1 MIKHSKRHVG
11 KRGFKSVVLLVA
23 VILMIAAVA
32 YAAKNKATTI
42 RLARTEGTVT
52 VKNSAKEEQSLTP
65 DMLLYGGDH
74 QITSK
79 QSYAWMNLDDKKAVK
94 LDENSESE
102 LRKKWKKLEVLLDSG
117 NLFFNVTVP
126 LEKDEAFH
134 IRTSTM
140 VTGIRGTCGW
150 FEVTGDWS
158 TRVYLLTGA
167 LESVVINPTDGKS
180 EKTTIK
186 PGTVCDFYVVPLA
199 EKSQADSCRIE
210 TKSFQKEDIPGF
222 VLVELVGDDALIQ
235 KIYDESGI
243 DLRGLTME
251 QAQARLKADEEKHA
265 QENEK
270 IRMEASR
277 EQSIVAKEPVWNT
290 ANGGKEDG
298 IVYLTMPQK
307 AETVQGYLN
316 QSNVKQVVLVPGS
329 GSQEDNTLKVDIAF
343 EVPEGKLFTAKEK
356 VPVQV
361 DNGKTFTVKGTAN
374 LRDDVTNQGRL
385 VVLSSNTLRVGGI
398 LYNKGD
404 FENTASGR
412 VVLSKGAETTGSF
425 TNEGVIE
432 AEDAS
437 AGEALIKVSG
447 GTFAMKDGSIQS
459 ANHDSIVK
467 VQDGAK
473 AVLDLSGGEIV
484 NLKNDAATLQVN
496 AGDFT
501 ISSLGTDIAG
511 ATDTLLGQGVDL
523 SKYHA
528 ASIYRTDGMY
538 HLIAQGVVDS
548 HAVVLDGNIK
558 NGTVSAPKEVETGA
572 RVTLEIKPENGYQL
586 DSASVHY
593 YNGFGKAPGEAV
605 GLDDSYCF
613 VMPGHDVIISAVFAK
628 VGEETKKYEIT
639 WKNWDGTVLEVDK
652 NVLEESVPTYDGAEP
667 TREESDQF
675 SYQFIG
681 WTPEVVSAS
690 GDATY
695 VATFNEISKE
705 EPTVAVKGI
714 TLDQTSLKL
723 QIGGAAGILTATI
736 NPSDATNQKVTWSS
750 SNEAVASVKANGLTA
765 TVTGKQ
771 GGTAT
776 ITVKTEDGSKTA
788 TCQVTVNASVTG
800 ISLDQQSISMNK
812 GNTATLKAA
821 IAPSYATNQKVTWS
835 TSNSGVA
842 TVSGNGLTGTVTAK
856 GNGTA
861 TITATTEDGGFS
873 ASCNISVTTAV
884 TGVTLNNTSLNVNYN
899 PQLMA
904 TATLTAT
911 INPSGASNQNVTW
924 STSNSS
930 VADVSGN
937 GLSATVTMKGVGTA
951 TITVT
956 TADGG
961 KTASCTVTVKRPV
974 TGVSLDQ
981 DKVAFLLGQ
990 DGPITLTAT
999 VQPTNATDT
1008 SVTWRSGNTSVATVS
1023 GNGLT
1028 ATVTPKGFG
1037 TTTITATTNDGGY
1050 SASCSIT
1057 VTGYTVRWIKADG
1070 TDYKVDQ
1077 VAHGGSV
1084 IAPSGLTRESSPDKD
1099 YTFKNWLQDGMFPV
1113 QAGATVSGIDKD
1125 IYFLPEWE
1133 ETTRKYT
1140 ISWCDQD
1147 GSLMDTTQVAYGQ
1160 TPSHAAPSKAT
1171 DAVGSYFFQGWT
1183 TSATPYQPNSNPTL
1197 YGGNGAAGLPTVTKD
1212 TAYYAYYYIDYTEYD
1227 VMFIDGDGKLMP
1239 NYHIQFLRYG
1249 ETFTVPTVPTDMPAT
1264 IEDPATGEVRTFVG
1278 WKLNGGTI
1286 YAPGSVPT
1294 SITGNM
1300 TFEAIYQ

>member
-1 MIKHSKRHVG
+1 MKHSKRHVG

-79 QSYAWMNLDDKKAVK
+79 QSYAWMNLDDTKAIK

-102 LRKKWKKLEVLLDSG
+102 LRKKWKKLQVLLDSG

-126 LEKDEAFH
+126 LEKDEAFN

-222 VLVELVGDDALIQ
+222 ILVELVGDDALIQ

-270 IRMEASR
+270 ILADASR

-316 QSNVKQVVLVPGS
+316 QSNVRQVVLVPGR

-361 DNGKTFTVKGTAN
+361 EDGKTFTVKGTAN
-374 LRDDVTNQGRL
+374 LRDDVTNQGKL

-548 HAVVLDGNIK
+548 HAVVLDRNIK

-605 GLDDSYCF
+605 GLDDSYFF
-613 VMPGHDVIISAVFAK
+613 VSSPTFAN
-628 VGEETKKYEIT
+628 TALMIT
-639 WKNWDGTVLEVDK
+639 SW
-652 NVLEESVPTYDGAEP
+652 P
-667 TREESDQF
+667 
-675 SYQFIG
+675 
-681 WTPEVVSAS
+681 
-690 GDATY
+690 
-695 VATFNEISKE
+695 
-705 EPTVAVKGI
+705 GI
-714 TLDQTSLKL
+714 T
-723 QIGGAAGILTATI
+723 
-736 NPSDATNQKVTWSS
+736 
-750 SNEAVASVKANGLTA
+750 
-765 TVTGKQ
+765 KQ
-771 GGTAT
+771 
-776 ITVKTEDGSKTA
+776 
-788 TCQVTVNASVTG
+788 
-800 ISLDQQSISMNK
+800 
-812 GNTATLKAA
+812 
-821 IAPSYATNQKVTWS
+821 Y
-835 TSNSGVA
+835 
-842 TVSGNGLTGTVTAK
+842 
-856 GNGTA
+856 
-861 TITATTEDGGFS
+861 
-873 ASCNISVTTAV
+873 
-884 TGVTLNNTSLNVNYN
+884 
-899 PQLMA
+899 
-904 TATLTAT
+904 
-911 INPSGASNQNVTW
+911 
-924 STSNSS
+924 
-930 VADVSGN
+930 
-937 GLSATVTMKGVGTA
+937 
-951 TITVT
+951 
-956 TADGG
+956 
-961 KTASCTVTVKRPV
+961 
-974 TGVSLDQ
+974 
-981 DKVAFLLGQ
+981 
-990 DGPITLTAT
+990 
-999 VQPTNATDT
+999 
-1008 SVTWRSGNTSVATVS
+1008 
-1023 GNGLT
+1023 
-1028 ATVTPKGFG
+1028 
-1037 TTTITATTNDGGY
+1037 
-1050 SASCSIT
+1050 
-1057 VTGYTVRWIKADG
+1057 
-1070 TDYKVDQ
+1070 
-1077 VAHGGSV
+1077 
-1084 IAPSGLTRESSPDKD
+1084 ES
-1099 YTFKNWLQDGMFPV
+1099 
-1113 QAGATVSGIDKD
+1113 
-1125 IYFLPEWE
+1125 
-1133 ETTRKYT
+1133 
-1140 ISWCDQD
+1140 
-1147 GSLMDTTQVAYGQ
+1147 
-1160 TPSHAAPSKAT
+1160 SKAT
-1171 DAVGSYFFQGWT
+1171 AS
-1183 TSATPYQPNSNPTL
+1183 P
-1197 YGGNGAAGLPTVTKD
+1197 GALPKP
-1212 TAYYAYYYIDYTEYD
+1212 
-1227 VMFIDGDGKLMP
+1227 L
-1239 NYHIQFLRYG
+1239 
-1249 ETFTVPTVPTDMPAT
+1249 
-1264 IEDPATGEVRTFVG
+1264 
-1278 WKLNGGTI
+1278 
-1286 YAPGSVPT
+1286 
-1294 SITGNM
+1294 
-1300 TFEAIYQ
+1300 